1 MHRYPLL
8 LIILLT
14 LMACERELNIDYH
27 TVEPLYVAEMELTDH
42 NTTARITTTRPVTE
56 TAASDYLVNDAI
68 ITIRSTQDSWADT
81 LKWKSQGRYELSY
94 FFGMEGME
102 YEADVI
108 IGGKHH
114 LSTSVMKGKPVI
126 NSFDFVWMDMM
137 SEKILFADLHLQDVP
152 DQNNFYFMHLYRND
166 VGYRWAIM
174 DDRSN
179 PGGELQ
185 QLFTCTTQREMDKG
199 TDSDV
204 LHEGDKM
211 RMEVRSIDRR
221 TYDYLYSLQLMDN
234 TGTNPLANFSGGL
247 LGFFSAYQQ
256 ATEELVFR
264 LHDIR

>member
-1 MHRYPLL
+1 MDRYPLL

-14 LMACERELNIDYH
+14 LMACERELDIDYH

-42 NTTARITTTRPVTE
+42 HTTARITTTRPVMG

-137 SEKILFADLHLQDVP
+137 SEKILFADLHL
-152 DQNNFYFMHLYRND
+152 H
-166 VGYRWAIM
+166 
-174 DDRSN
+174 
-179 PGGELQ
+179 GEECRL
-185 QLFTCTTQREMDKG
+185 RHVDA
-199 TDSDV
+199 
-204 LHEGDKM
+204 
-211 RMEVRSIDRR
+211 VRKSA
-221 TYDYLYSLQLMDN
+221 Q
-234 TGTNPLANFSGGL
+234 GL
-247 LGFFSAYQQ
+247 LVEDALPGAAYIHYHN
-256 ATEELVFR
+256 ARGAAGHDELALDDHRVGRDLHGIEETAVVLGACR
-264 LHDIR
+264 EPAKRIWSRC